1 MKPSTPKEIEASF
14 IQAKSKRF
22 NFSGLRTEGSVFRN
36 PSNSVAGKLSD
47 EAGCKGMRIGG
58 ARVIEQHGNI
68 IATEEG
74 ATPSDVAA
82 LVESVREAVFEKHNV
97 LLDREIVMLETI

>member
-1 MKPSTPKEIEASF
+1 
-14 IQAKSKRF
+14 
-22 NFSGLRTEGSVFRN
+22 
-36 PSNSVAGKLSD
+36 
-47 EAGCKGMRIGG
+47 MRIGG